1 MIDLRHHFGRAY
13 VINLDNRPDRWV
25 AFQERAAAAGI
36 TGFERVRAIEGDKCP
51 HPAWWRA
58 GNGAWGCLMSH
69 LRIAQDALLDDLPS
83 YVVFEDDAVFSED
96 FADRLPSTM
105 RRLDGVEWDMLYLGG
120 QHLWVESGPPW
131 PFCRG
136 VVRCRNVNRTHA
148 FAVSDRFMAQFQQHI
163 MHAPDYIES
172 KEPLHIDHQL
182 GRLHEWRQHRIL
194 AIDPWVC
201 GQSSGKSS
209 ISGGENAH
217 DVWWPDKGWGK

>member
-13 VINLDNRPDRWV
+13 VINLDSRPDRWV
-25 AFQERAAAAGI
+25 EFQERAAAAGI

-96 FADRLPSTM
+96 FADRLPLTM
-105 RRLDGVEWDMLYLGG
+105 LRLDGVEWDMLYLGG

-131 PFCRG
+131 PFCKG
-136 VVRCRNVNRTHA
+136 IVRCRNVNRTHA
-148 FAVSDRFMAQFQQHI
+148 FAVSARFLAQFQQHI
-163 MHAPDYIES
+163 IHAPDYIDS
-172 KEPLHIDHQL
+172 PEPLHIDHQL

-194 AIDPWVC
+194 AIDPWLC
-201 GQSSGKSS
+201 GQGGGKSN
-209 ISGGENAH
+209 ISGEENQTQ
-217 DVWWPDKGWGK
+217 WWLDKGWG